1 MKKFLLIIFLGL
13 ISFAAS
19 AQILEFRTTA
29 YTQKQLN
36 SYGTWSDWSPWQNS
50 SMLIQMD
57 LDKDIVVIYSPVTQ
71 RYKIIAYVGNYTDKD
86 GEQSAEY
93 KFIDQD
99 GDRGT
104 MKLMVR
110 KSGRSEIYIMFRNI
124 IWVYTVVRI

>member
-1 MKKFLLIIFLGL
+1 MKKFFIILCL
-13 ISFAAS
+13 TLVSFAAS
-19 AQILEFRTTA
+19 AQIIEFRTTA
-29 YTQKQLN
+29 YTQKQIN
-36 SYGTWSDWSPWQNS
+36 SYGQWSDWIPWQDS
-50 SMLIQMD
+50 SMLIQMN
-57 LDKDIVVIYSPVTQ
+57 LNTDIITIYSPVVQ
-71 RYKIIAYVGNYTDKD
+71 RYYITNYVGNYTDKD

-124 IWVYTVVRI
+124 IWVYTVLRI